1 MTYSTTIVLVA
12 EDDVE
17 SYKYLEIL
25 LERVGLK
32 VLRATTGTDA
42 IDIFRKNPELSLIL
56 MDIKMP
62 VMDGITATKE
72 IRKFNRT
79 IPIIAQTAY
88 AFKSDIEEFL
98 NMGCNDYISKPIQQ
112 NDLMQIISKYIEIL

>member
-1 MTYSTTIVLVA
+1 MTNSTTIVLVA